1 MSAINFIRKLVFLF
15 YERDV
20 LFMLHEKLSLFI
32 GFLCIKIN
40 SLVYGDRFSIAGP
53 FRVWGRIFILIH
65 GAGSVSI
72 GKNFHALSNAR
83 RSFITLYS
91 RCHLTIIDDGEIVIG
106 DHVGLNGTAITA
118 KSKISIGDN
127 SMVGPNTIIIDHDG
141 HNSWPPETRWTTPG
155 AVSNVTIE
163 DNVWIG
169 MNCLILKGVKI
180 GSGSI
185 VGAGSVVVTDVEQN
199 CLYAGNPARKIR
211 SLI

>member
-1 MSAINFIRKLVFLF
+1 MPGMNFIRKLAFF
-15 YERDV
+15 FRERDV
-20 LFMLHEKLSLFI
+20 LFLFHEKISLFI
-32 GFLCIKIN
+32 GFLFIRIN
-40 SLVYGDRFSIAGP
+40 LFIYGDRFSIDES
-53 FRVWGRIFILIH
+53 FKVWGRMFILIH

-91 RCHLTIIDDGEIVIG
+91 KCHLTIIDDGMIIIG

-118 KSKISIGDN
+118 KGKISIGDN

-155 AVSNVTIE
+155 AVSNITIE

-185 VGAGSVVVTDVEQN
+185 VGAGSVVVSDVEKN
-199 CLYAGNPARKIR
+199 CLYAGNPAKKIR
-211 SLI
+211 SLM

>member
-1 MSAINFIRKLVFLF
+1 MPGINFIRRLAFF
-15 YERDV
+15 FRERDV
-20 LFMLHEKLSLFI
+20 LFLLHEKISLFI
-32 GFLCIKIN
+32 GFLFIRIN
-40 SLVYGDRFSIAGP
+40 LFVYGDRFSIDESSK
-53 FRVWGRIFILIH
+53 VWGRMFILIH

-72 GKNFHALSNAR
+72 GKNFHAVSNTR

-155 AVSNVTIE
+155 AVSNITIE

-185 VGAGSVVVTDVEQN
+185 VGAGSVVVSDVEKN
-199 CLYAGNPARKIR
+199 CLYAGNPAKKIR
-211 SLI
+211 SLM